1 MTKKKRTQAYTE
13 EFRREAVRRA
23 EQPGNTNKS
32 VAEELGIS
40 AQQIY
45 NWRRQFNRLS
55 DKQFNTVQGVDYS
68 KHESE
73 ELRRLKR
80 ELHDL
85 KEENEFLKKAAAY
98 FAKSQE

>member
-23 EQPGNTNKS
+23 ELPGNTNKS

-98 FAKSQE
+98 FANVCS